1 MCFDTYPFYHVFS
14 SSTASI
20 HIHFYCMK
28 KHRSPFSTKDKTIQV
43 WLNDRIFILKT
54 HKNHLL
60 TRLFQL
66 IISLSCVSPAAQR
79 VNSGKPWC
87 NSADLWAEHEW
98 TCITNKEETVNN
110 TDETGF
116 AWLWRKF
123 MLHLSHVLWAVGI
136 YHDEDFSVSLRTPE
150 AELSHE
156 PRPRRGACWEMRSPR
171 GSVNDIQTD
180 SRPGGLQ
187 QLFSGWVP
195 HTQINNLSLT
205 GQL

>member
-1 MCFDTYPFYHVFS
+1 M
-14 SSTASI
+14 

-28 KHRSPFSTKDKTIQV
+28 KHRSPFSTKYKTTQV
-43 WLNDRIFILKT
+43 WLNDRIYILKT

-87 NSADLWAEHEW
+87 NSTDLWAEHEW
-98 TCITNKEETVNN
+98 TRIINKEEIVNN

-136 YHDEDFSVSLRTPE
+136 YHDEDFCLSSSAGGRAVTRAPSPERGMLGDAVPAGLCQWHTDRQPAPEDYSSSSQDESRT
-150 AELSHE
+150 
-156 PRPRRGACWEMRSPR
+156 RR
-171 GSVNDIQTD
+171 
-180 SRPGGLQ
+180 
-187 QLFSGWVP
+187 
-195 HTQINNLSLT
+195 
-205 GQL
+205 

>member
-1 MCFDTYPFYHVFS
+1 M
-14 SSTASI
+14 
-20 HIHFYCMK
+20 
-28 KHRSPFSTKDKTIQV
+28 
-43 WLNDRIFILKT
+43 WLNDRIYILNT

-87 NSADLWAEHEW
+87 NSTDLWAEHEW
-98 TCITNKEETVNN
+98 TRIINKEEIVNN
-110 TDETGF
+110 TDKTGF

-123 MLHLSHVLWAVGI
+123 ILHLSHVLWAVGI
-136 YHDEDFSVSLRTPE
+136 YHDEDFSVSLRAPE

-156 PRPRRGACWEMRSPR
+156 PRPRRGACWEMRSLR

-180 SRPGGLQ
+180 SWPRRTTAALLRMSPA
-187 QLFSGWVP
+187 
-195 HTQINNLSLT
+195 HADK
-205 GQL
+205 